1 MKKPTSA
8 TSQVAVLVECNVEVT
23 LNFINGLMF
32 GIGHIEGDPD
42 EDYHYIIAVC
52 FAFLQLTFIKY
63 K

>member
-1 MKKPTSA
+1 MA
-8 TSQVAVLVECNVEVT
+8 VT

-42 EDYHYIIAVC
+42 EDHHYIIAVC